1 MTIKN
6 KQFINMKKLVLLSFM
21 MIFGFVAANAQDKVA
36 EIKFDETTKN
46 VGTFSVKKPTATT
59 TFTFTNVGDAPLV
72 IHQVVASCGCTVP
85 SYSKEPVQPGKKGTI
100 KVDYDGTGKP
110 LGFFKKSIIVRTNS
124 STPTTRL
131 FIEGTM
137 NE

>member
-1 MTIKN
+1 
-6 KQFINMKKLVLLSFM
+6 MKKLVLLSFM
-21 MIFGFVAANAQDKVA
+21 MIFGFAVANAQGKAA
-36 EIKFDETTKN
+36 EIKFNETTKS
-46 VGTFSVKKPTATT
+46 VGTFSVKKSKVST
-59 TFTFTNVGDAPLV
+59 TFTFTNVGTAPLV

-85 SYSKEPVQPGKKGTI
+85 SYSKEPVQPGKTGTI
-100 KVDYDGTGKP
+100 KVDYDGEGKS
-110 LGFFKKSIIVRTNS
+110 LGYFKKSIIVRTNS

>member
-1 MTIKN
+1 
-6 KQFINMKKLVLLSFM
+6 MKKLVLLSFM
-21 MIFGFVAANAQDKVA
+21 MIFGFAVANAQGKAA
-36 EIKFDETTKN
+36 EIKFNETTKS
-46 VGTFSVKKPTATT
+46 VGTFSVKKPKVST
-59 TFTFTNVGDAPLV
+59 TFTFTNVGTAPLV

-85 SYSKEPVQPGKKGTI
+85 SYSKEPVQPGKTGTI
-100 KVDYDGTGKP
+100 KVDYDGEGKS
-110 LGFFKKSIIVRTNS
+110 LGYFKKSIIVRTNS